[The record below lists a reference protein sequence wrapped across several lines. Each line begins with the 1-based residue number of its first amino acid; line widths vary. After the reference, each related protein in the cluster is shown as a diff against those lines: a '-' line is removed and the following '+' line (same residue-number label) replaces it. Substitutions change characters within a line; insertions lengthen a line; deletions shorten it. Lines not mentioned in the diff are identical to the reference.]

1 MRVFASDEEGRDLL
15 GASRIEAF
23 SILALTVSLSLAR
36 PRIGRLRLQPAVAAV
51 FGALLSLVLGV
62 VPLELVGLAL
72 RLLFYPLVTMV
83 SLMIITLIAA
93 KAGLFDLFAE
103 IIAKAARGDGRRL
116 FAYIFACGTL
126 TGMLFTN
133 DAAVLIFT
141 PLVFDLVERA
151 QGETWTLRNKIPYY
165 FAVLYVANL
174 VGALVTSNPINI
186 VVASLFHISFLDY
199 AAWMF
204 LPAVASILVSF
215 AGLRLVFRGSVP
227 ESFTWTAGS
236 DRTRERTPLVVCS
249 VVLGLTLVG
258 LFTES
263 LTGFPTWLVALSG
276 AIVLVGV
283 HVTTGRGTL
292 GSVARGVSWDVLVFV
307 VGIFVVVLGM
317 RRAGL
322 TEQIGSVLTFL
333 DARGTSIL
341 TLGTSLLSAVF
352 SSVLNNHPTAD
363 MMGWAIRDLAAPVQ
377 QTKMMAFAALIGG
390 DLGPKM
396 LPIGSL
402 AALIWFRLLRE
413 RGVQIPYGL
422 YVRIGI
428 PITLAAIVAA
438 VLVLNAEIAFVSFL
452 SHV

>member
-1 MRVFASDEEGRDLL
+1 V
-15 GASRIEAF
+15 
-23 SILALTVSLSLAR
+23 
-36 PRIGRLRLQPAVAAV
+36 
-51 FGALLSLVLGV
+51 
-62 VPLELVGLAL
+62 
-72 RLLFYPLVTMV
+72 
-83 SLMIITLIAA
+83 
-93 KAGLFDLFAE
+93 
-103 IIAKAARGDGRRL
+103 
-116 FAYIFACGTL
+116 

-151 QGETWTLRNKIPYY
+151 QGESWTLRNKIPYY

-204 LPAVASILVSF
+204 LPALASILVSF
-215 AGLRLVFRGSVP
+215 AGLRLAFRGDVP
-227 ESFTWTAGS
+227 EKFTWKARGDQTGGRA
-236 DRTRERTPLVVCS
+236 PLVVCS
-249 VVLGLTLVG
+249 VVLGLTLIG

-263 LTGFPTWLVALSG
+263 LTGFPTWLVALAG
-276 AIVLVGV
+276 AIILVGV
-283 HVTTGRGTL
+283 HVTTRRGTL
-292 GSVARGVSWDVLVFV
+292 VSVARGVSWDVLAFV
-307 VGIFVVVLGM
+307 VGIFVVVLGL
-317 RRAGL
+317 RRVGL
-322 TEQIGSVLTFL
+322 TEQIGSVLAL
-333 DARGTSIL
+333 LEAHGTSTL
-341 TLGTSLLSAVF
+341 TFGTSFLAAVF

-413 RGVQIPYGL
+413 RGVQISYAL
-422 YVRIGI
+422 YVRIGV

-438 VLVLNAEIAFVSFL
+438 VFVLNTEIALVSVL
-452 SHV
+452 SRV